1 VNRHD
6 RRASAKREPPPGYLR
21 AADWLD
27 ARVGRMVAGGWASH
41 HYAIVGDLGDFGGRL
56 ARNDAARELVSACA
70 ALEEADRPT
79 ISMLAVVLARRGL
92 RVERLALGEL
102 GEVVPMSRGGAS

>member
-1 VNRHD
+1 
-6 RRASAKREPPPGYLR
+6 
-21 AADWLD
+21 
-27 ARVGRMVAGGWASH
+27 
-41 HYAIVGDLGDFGGRL
+41 
-56 ARNDAARELVSACA
+56 VSACA